1 MDIYQRLEPAKADSS
16 IIKSFA
22 EQNMKWNPQSKII
35 LVMYHKWLSIY
46 RWVAFFSD
54 LVVYYHIWVDPQDQ
68 FGKTNLPTLDSGTIY
83 DELTPRHESWLG
95 KLGAQPGF
103 PSTKGGRIRSAANGW
118 ETPRVQDGMI

>member
-1 MDIYQRLEPAKADSS
+1 MIFRGMKIHLRTILMWTKGGTKLLTHSHISNINLSEATWVPTFKISIMDIYQRLEPAKADSS

-54 LVVYYHIWVDPQDQ
+54 LVV
-68 FGKTNLPTLDSGTIY
+68 
-83 DELTPRHESWLG
+83 
-95 KLGAQPGF
+95 
-103 PSTKGGRIRSAANGW
+103 
-118 ETPRVQDGMI
+118 